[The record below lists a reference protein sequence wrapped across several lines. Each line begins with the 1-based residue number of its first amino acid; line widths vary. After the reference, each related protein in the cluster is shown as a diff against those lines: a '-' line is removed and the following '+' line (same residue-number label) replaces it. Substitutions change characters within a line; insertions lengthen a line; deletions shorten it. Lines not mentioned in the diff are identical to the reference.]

1 MKGSTCQT
9 SPHNFRLYQ
18 VLDYKAQV
26 RGADAFI
33 ARYIVVLSF
42 VMDFKAIFISHNCA
56 LSKQV
61 CAKTNSYFFDISL
74 LQKT

>member
-26 RGADAFI
+26 KGTDAFI
-33 ARYIVVLSF
+33 AQYIVVSSF

-56 LSKQV
+56 SVQ
-61 CAKTNSYFFDISL
+61 ASL
-74 LQKT
+74 C